1 MSILG
6 ATGLEVSPIGLGLAA
21 LGRPDYINLGHAEDL
36 RVHSVDA
43 MQSRAYELLDAAW
56 ESGVRYFDV
65 ARSYG
70 LAECFLGAWLKRRA
84 IEPQRVTVGSK
95 WGYYYAADWRI
106 DAEKHEIKD
115 HSLPLLRRQWEESS
129 GFLGAQLDLYQIH
142 SATSE
147 SRVLDNQEVLL
158 ELFKLSQS
166 GIKIGLTLSGPRQSE
181 TLHKALS
188 VRFEGVP
195 LFQCVQA
202 TWNLLEPSAC
212 GALAEA
218 KAAGWGVIIKEA
230 LANGRLTMRNAEPSF
245 TVKRARLERQAK
257 RLNTTIDGLAISGAL
272 AQPWVDVVLSG
283 AVTTD
288 QLRSNLKAL
297 TLVWDEEAAAELSTI
312 SEPAEQYWAE
322 RSKLA
327 WN

>member
-1 MSILG
+1 
-6 ATGLEVSPIGLGLAA
+6 
-21 LGRPDYINLGHAEDL
+21 
-36 RVHSVDA
+36 
-43 MQSRAYELLDAAW
+43 
-56 ESGVRYFDV
+56 V

-84 IEPQRVTVGSK
+84 IEPQNVTVGSK
-95 WGYYYAADWRI
+95 WGYYYAANWHI
-106 DAEKHEIKD
+106 DAERHEIKD
-115 HSLPLLRRQWEESS
+115 HSLPLLRRQWQESS

-142 SATSE
+142 SATIE

-158 ELFKLSQS
+158 ELFRLSQS
-166 GIKIGLTLSGPRQSE
+166 GIKIGLTLSGPSQAK

-202 TWNLLEPSAC
+202 TWNLLDPSAC

-218 KAAGWGVIIKEA
+218 KAAGWGVIIKEV
-230 LANGRLTMRNAEPSF
+230 LANGRLTIRNAEPSF
-245 TVKRARLERQAK
+245 TVKREKLEQQAK
-257 RLNTTIDGLAISGAL
+257 RLNTTIDALAISGAL

-297 TLVWDEEAAAELSTI
+297 KLVWDEEAAAELSII